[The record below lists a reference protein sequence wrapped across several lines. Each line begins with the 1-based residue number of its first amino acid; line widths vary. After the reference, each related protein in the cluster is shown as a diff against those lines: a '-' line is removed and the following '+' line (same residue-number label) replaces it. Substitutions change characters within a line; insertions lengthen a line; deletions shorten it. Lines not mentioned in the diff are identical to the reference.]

1 MIDTIKLN
9 DKINEIKKELVNVFK
24 ITNWDICICFNEN
37 MTVQGETFIVY
48 NDNKATINL
57 NVNQKE
63 EEIILTFIHEIVHI
77 VKRNSQE
84 IAQDNIKNDDVRT
97 IWTREMERE
106 QQCLANGIYEL
117 LLKR

>member
-1 MIDTIKLN
+1 MIDTISY
-9 DKINEIKKELVNVFK
+9 DRIDEIKKELVYIFK

-37 MTVQGETFIVY
+37 MSSQGETLLIY
-48 NDNKATINL
+48 NDNKATINI
-57 NVNQKE
+57 NPNQKE
-63 EEIILTFIHEIVHI
+63 KEIILTLIHEIIHI

-117 LLKR
+117 LIKR